1 MSMSASAVSSK
12 KAALFLFSYVKKHA
26 ISIAAG
32 MLLLVAVDLCQLII
46 PQIVRA
52 TVDLLGRENFARGD
66 ILTNALKIAGLALA
80 MVALRF
86 LWRLCITRPARKI
99 ETEMREDM
107 FAHLTGLSFSFFN
120 RTKTGDL
127 MALLI
132 NDLNAIRMATGPA
145 LIGLTDAAFM
155 GTMSLFFMLSIN
167 VPLTLLTV
175 TPLPIIVF
183 IMLRFGKVIQ
193 ARFADVQESFGDISS
208 RAQESLSGIRVVK
221 GFVQEEHELGSFVR
235 ECDSYVEK
243 NIRLVKLFGLFFPL
257 ISFLAALSMSLLYFF
272 GSRFVIENEVSLGQ
286 FVSFSF
292 YIGLF
297 VWPMMAVGWVY
308 NMYQRGMASAKRI
321 IVLMEEKPDVLPLPK
336 GTTASVAKGAIEI
349 RDLTFRYGP
358 AGPDVLKNVTL
369 SIPAGS
375 SLGIMGKPGAGKTTL
390 ISLLFRLFPV
400 ERGTIEIDGY
410 DITDIPAAALRS
422 SIGYVPQDSFLFSD
436 TVENNIAFGV
446 GEGAAR
452 PEEVARVARLSAV
465 ERDILQFPH
474 GYSTLVG
481 ERGITLSGGQ
491 KQRLAIARALLVN
504 PAILVL
510 DDALSSVDA
519 ATEREIFTSLV
530 PEIKDRTSIVI
541 AHRVST
547 VMRCDS
553 IIVLEDGKI
562 SEQGTH
568 EELLSADGFYARL
581 HRLQTLEENISQE

>member
-1 MSMSASAVSSK
+1 MSASAVSSK

-183 IMLRFGKVIQ
+183 VMLRFGKVIQ

-272 GSRFVIENEVSLGQ
+272 GSRFVIANEVSLGQ

-321 IVLMEEKPDVLPLPK
+321 IVLMEEKPDVPPPPE
-336 GTTASVAKGAIEI
+336 GATASVAKGAIAV
-349 RDLTFRYGP
+349 RNLSFRYGP
-358 AGPDVLKNVTL
+358 TGPDVLKNITL
-369 SIPAGS
+369 SVPAGS

-390 ISLLFRLFPV
+390 IALLFRLFPV

-452 PEEVARVARLSAV
+452 PEAVARVARLSAV

-530 PEIKDRTSIVI
+530 PEIKGRTSIVI

-581 HRLQTLEENISQE
+581 HRLQTLEENISME

>member
-1 MSMSASAVSSK
+1 MSASAVSSK

-26 ISIAAG
+26 LSLAAG

-52 TVDLLGRENFARGD
+52 TVDLLGRENFAREA

-107 FAHLTGLSFSFFN
+107 FSHLTGLSFSFFN

-175 TPLPIIVF
+175 TPLPVIVF

-208 RAQESLSGIRVVK
+208 CAQESLSGIRVVK

-243 NIRLVKLFGLFFPL
+243 NIRLVKLFGVFFPL

-272 GSRFVIENEVSLGQ
+272 GSRFVIANEVSLGQ

-321 IVLMEEKPDVLPLPK
+321 IVLMEEKPDVLPPPR
-336 GTTASVAKGAIEI
+336 GATGSAAKGGIEI
-349 RDLTFRYGP
+349 RNLTFRYGP
-358 AGPDVLKNVTL
+358 GGPDVLKNITL

-400 ERGTIEIDGY
+400 ERGRIEIDGY
-410 DITDIPAAALRS
+410 DINDIPAAALRS

-452 PEEVARVARLSAV
+452 PEAVARAARLAAV
-465 ERDILQFPH
+465 ERDILQFPK
-474 GYSTLVG
+474 GFSTLVG

-530 PEIKDRTSIVI
+530 PEIQGRTSIVI

-553 IIVLEDGKI
+553 IIVLSDGKI
-562 SEQGTH
+562 TEQGTH

-581 HRLQTLEENISQE
+581 HGLQTLEENIAQE